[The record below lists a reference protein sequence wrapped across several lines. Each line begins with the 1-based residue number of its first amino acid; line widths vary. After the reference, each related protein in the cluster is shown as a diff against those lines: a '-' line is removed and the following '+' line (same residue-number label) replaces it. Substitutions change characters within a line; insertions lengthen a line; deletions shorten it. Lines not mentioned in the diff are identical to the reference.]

1 MDSDRAQPQ
10 FAVVV
15 RGYDRHQV
23 DDYVGRLLEYLEEA
37 EQRTRAAEQ
46 RAGTPAPPADSPTPA
61 ANGLATPR
69 GTVPTVTSS
78 SVGEHAAAV
87 LQSEERAARLRQVV
101 EELLQRSRRHA
112 EDQAETI
119 LRQARTDADR
129 MLASTRDD
137 IERGQVNQ
145 VRAERDRLV
154 AELSTLLDRMR
165 DALHRDEPEQAADPE
180 PASETTDALP
190 RPAAAGAA

>member
-1 MDSDRAQPQ
+1 MDSDRALPQ
-10 FAVVV
+10 FAVVI

-37 EQRTRAAEQ
+37 EQRTRAVEQ
-46 RAGTPAPPADSPTPA
+46 RAGTPAPPADSPAPA
-61 ANGLATPR
+61 ADGPATPR
-69 GTVPTVTSS
+69 ETVPAVTSS
-78 SVGEHAAAV
+78 SVGEHIAAV
-87 LQSEERAARLRQVV
+87 LQSAEHSAARLRQEA
-101 EELLQRSRRHA
+101 EELLQRSRQHA

-129 MLASTRDD
+129 MMASLDD
-137 IERGQVNQ
+137 LERGQVDQ

-165 DALHRDEPEQAADPE
+165 DALHRGEPERAADPE
-180 PASETTDALP
+180 PASEATDALP